1 MIFPKMMAAGK
12 AETVDF
18 KRKNKKEIKI
28 RTGYLYLLWAVTFP
42 GGIYSECGNA
52 GRRSD
57 YCENSGIGPGVG
69 AESIEL
75 YQCGTGVKR
84 FYYQYKAVRNCYSK
98 KR

>member
-18 KRKNKKEIKI
+18 KRKEVPEMLREKI
-28 RTGYLYLLWAVTFP
+28 RKKLK
-42 GGIYSECGNA
+42 SEQGT
-52 GRRSD
+52 
-57 YCENSGIGPGVG
+57 
-69 AESIEL
+69 SIFFG